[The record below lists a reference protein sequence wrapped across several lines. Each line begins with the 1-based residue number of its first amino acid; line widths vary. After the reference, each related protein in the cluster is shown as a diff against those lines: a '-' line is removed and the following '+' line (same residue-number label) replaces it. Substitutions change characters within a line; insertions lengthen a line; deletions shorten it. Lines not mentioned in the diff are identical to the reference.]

1 MDSKDKNL
9 TPALDEFL
17 GLESEELELNQEKVV
32 KRDKS
37 ILEKI
42 NKKVI
47 TEDGRQL
54 L

>member
-1 MDSKDKNL
+1 MDSKDSNL
-9 TPALDEFL
+9 TPALDKFL
-17 GLESEELELNQEKVV
+17 GLEPQENELNEEKVV
-32 KRDKS
+32 RQDKS

>member
-1 MDSKDKNL
+1 MEDKGKNL
-9 TPALDEFL
+9 NPALDEFL
-17 GLESEELELNQEKVV
+17 GTDQDINTNDETVV
-32 KRDKS
+32 KQDRS

>member
-1 MDSKDKNL
+1 MDSKDSNL

-17 GLESEELELNQEKVV
+17 GLESQENELNEEKVV
-32 KRDKS
+32 RQDRS